1 MDYLDYEGLKYYHSK
16 VKGLINDMADAIP
29 EYTAGNDIAIND
41 YEISLNATTISNPEI
56 DILWGGAF
64 YTVDLNGEWQLST
77 TVSNPDP
84 ELYEGVYESFAHKGQ
99 NSTYDSMYIDIAG
112 YESFQL
118 YIRSYAESGYDYVM
132 VSNLD

>member
-56 DILWGGAF
+56 DILWAEAV
-64 YTVDLNGEWQLST
+64 YTVDLNGEWRLST

-84 ELYEGVYESFAHKGQ
+84 
-99 NSTYDSMYIDIAG
+99 
-112 YESFQL
+112 
-118 YIRSYAESGYDYVM
+118 
-132 VSNLD
+132 